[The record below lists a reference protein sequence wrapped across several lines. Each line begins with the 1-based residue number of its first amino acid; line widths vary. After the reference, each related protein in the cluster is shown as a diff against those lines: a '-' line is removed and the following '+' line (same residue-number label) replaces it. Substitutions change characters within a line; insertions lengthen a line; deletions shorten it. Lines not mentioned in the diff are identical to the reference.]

1 MARGNTKHVM
11 PAEGKSLRNLLYG
24 PGMPFPPSDEDKVTV
39 YNAIKAELK
48 GAVEWYSV
56 KKHRTWC
63 SSRESEQRKLVRAY
77 RRSVFEFVQA
87 GLAVHPDP
95 PYSML
100 VLWAQATRVSVLVV
114 AQIVATCM
122 GDAD

>member
-1 MARGNTKHVM
+1 
-11 PAEGKSLRNLLYG
+11 
-24 PGMPFPPSDEDKVTV
+24 MPFPPSDEDKITI
-39 YNAIKAELK
+39 YNLIKAELK

-63 SSRESEQRKLVRAY
+63 SSRESEQRKLVRAC
-77 RRSVFEFVQA
+77 RRSVFGASLHFFRFVLRLPWLTGVGARTHAEFVQA